1 MGLFKRCEHS
11 GRNRDRCIHA
21 WWGAFQHRGRLY
33 RVSLVKW
40 TNEDIKTKQQAQ
52 AIYDRFRQAVRE
64 GRVSAEED
72 RRERSLTFNQL
83 ADLYVERYVKPRA
96 LRTAYSIEYR
106 LKPLREFFGPK
117 ALTEI
122 KTADVEDFVA
132 ELRKPRHVVR
142 KDTYELK
149 PASINR
155 HLALLRHVF
164 NWAVAREHLDRS
176 SFRRGNEV
184 LVHLFRED
192 NQRKRRIPEDEEE
205 ALLYAAPP
213 ILRAMLITALDTG
226 MRRGEMLALR
236 FGDIDWTAQ
245 TITLRGETTKNGKTR
260 QIPVG
265 TLRLKAVFEWLRLDA
280 NGEEKSDDV
289 PVFSNEVGEPIGS
302 FRTSWK
308 TAVLRAHQID
318 PEWQKGG
325 TNAVTRNCQNR
336 FREINLHWHDLRH
349 EYASRLV
356 EKGVV
361 LSQVQALLGHASILT
376 TQRYDNQTFAAL
388 QAAAQRLE
396 SGRTF
401 TSASHSQE
409 SDDQAEL
416 EESDNFQQ
424 ENGLGGGE
432 GQNRTA
438 DTTIFSRMLY
448 QLSYLA
454 TRKRA

>member
-1 MGLFKRCEHS
+1 
-11 GRNRDRCIHA
+11 
-21 WWGAFQHRGRLY
+21 
-33 RVSLVKW
+33 
-40 TNEDIKTKQQAQ
+40 
-52 AIYDRFRQAVRE
+52 
-64 GRVSAEED
+64 
-72 RRERSLTFNQL
+72 
-83 ADLYVERYVKPRA
+83 
-96 LRTAYSIEYR
+96 
-106 LKPLREFFGPK
+106 
-117 ALTEI
+117 
-122 KTADVEDFVA
+122 
-132 ELRKPRHVVR
+132 
-142 KDTYELK
+142 
-149 PASINR
+149 
-155 HLALLRHVF
+155 
-164 NWAVAREHLDRS
+164 
-176 SFRRGNEV
+176 
-184 LVHLFRED
+184 
-192 NQRKRRIPEDEEE
+192 
-205 ALLYAAPP
+205 
-213 ILRAMLITALDTG
+213 
-226 MRRGEMLALR
+226 MLALR

-245 TITLRGETTKNGKTR
+245 TITLCGETTKNGKTR

-265 TLRLKAVFEWLRLDA
+265 TLRLKAIFEWLRLDA

-289 PVFSNEVGEPIGS
+289 PVVSNEVGEPMGS

-308 TAVLRAHQID
+308 TAVLHAHQID

-336 FREINLHWHDLRH
+336 FKEINLHWHDLRH

-361 LSQVQALLGHASILT
+361 LSLVQALLGHASILT

-388 QAAAQRLE
+388 EAAAQRLE
-396 SGRTF
+396 SGKTF

-409 SDDQAEL
+409 SDDQAKL